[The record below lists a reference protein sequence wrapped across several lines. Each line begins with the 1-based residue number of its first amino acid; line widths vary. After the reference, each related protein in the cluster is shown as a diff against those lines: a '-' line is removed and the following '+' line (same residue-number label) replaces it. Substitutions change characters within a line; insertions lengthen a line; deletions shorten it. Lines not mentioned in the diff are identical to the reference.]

1 MPLMSVILDID
12 LDYFRFFD
20 EPLERLDEL
29 LAWAGR
35 PVDAVF
41 NDHHEALRF
50 WTEAIEEGVI
60 DTPQFILH
68 VDEHHDMLCDRL
80 PINAGNFLYFAM
92 RRWPNCRVHWLVD
105 VKIDSPQQWLPEDEW
120 KSLARRFTIGNRLR
134 PGWRTPS
141 MVTVC
146 TSPGFLDGALRKRLL
161 AVGKRQAKTVPSTN
175 RGATPKGASRTK
187 LRRQG
192 DSQ

>member
-12 LDYFRFFD
+12 LDYFRFLD
-20 EPLERLDEL
+20 GPLERLNEL

-35 PVDAVF
+35 PVDAIF
-41 NDHHEALRF
+41 KDHHEALRF
-50 WTEAIEEGVI
+50 WTDAVEEGVI

-92 RRWPNCRVHWLVD
+92 RRWPDCRVHWLVD
-105 VKIDSPQQWLPEDEW
+105 VKIDSPEQWLPEDQW
-120 KSLARRFTIGNRLR
+120 KSLARRFTSGNRLR
-134 PGWRTPS
+134 PGWRTPG

-146 TSPGFLDGALRKRLL
+146 TSPGFLDGALCKRLL
-161 AVGKRQAKTVPSTN
+161 AACKRRAKTVPSTD
-175 RGATPKGASRTK
+175 RGATAKGAWRTG

>member
-1 MPLMSVILDID
+1 MSVILDID

-29 LAWAGR
+29 LAWADR

-41 NDHHEALRF
+41 KDHHEALEF

-60 DTPQFILH
+60 DTPQLILH
-68 VDEHHDMLCDRL
+68 VDEHHDMLCDRS

-105 VKIDSPQQWLPEDEW
+105 VKIDSPQQWLPEDKW
-120 KSLARRFTIGNRLR
+120 KSLTRRFTSGNHLR
-134 PGWRTPS
+134 RSWPKPDLA
-141 MVTVC
+141 TVC
-146 TSPGFLDGALRKRLL
+146 TSPGFLPKTLCKRLLTVCKRRARTAPSTNHRVTSKGALRPRL
-161 AVGKRQAKTVPSTN
+161 QEPS
-175 RGATPKGASRTK
+175 GGM
-187 LRRQG
+187 
-192 DSQ
+192 